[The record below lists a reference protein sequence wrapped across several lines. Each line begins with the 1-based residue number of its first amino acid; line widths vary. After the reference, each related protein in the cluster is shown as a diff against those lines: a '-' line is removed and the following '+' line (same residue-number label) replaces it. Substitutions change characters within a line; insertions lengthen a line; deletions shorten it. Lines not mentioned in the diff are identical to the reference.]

1 MSEWLADLDARRADL
16 AAGRAVVRVA
26 VAAVRGSSPRE
37 PGATLLA
44 WRDATGRLR
53 SSGSIGGGHLEARAL
68 DIAGEL
74 LTASALA
81 DPTGPAAPTDPATGA
96 RRVERFALAAALG
109 QCCGGVV
116 ELYWERFDAPEAL
129 PAPVGAEASLRGCA
143 LDGSGRSWRMAPDE
157 ALAAGWPVADLVP
170 GAAGSSAAALLTHAG
185 ARWFVERLADDATP
199 LWLYGAGHVGRALV
213 SVLADLPFR
222 LTWVDSRA
230 EMLDEALAQARQR
243 HPGRVIEGLHA
254 ERPEDAVADVI
265 ADAPPGAWHLIMTH
279 SHDEDFRLVEALLRR
294 GTLEPAGRLAVLGS
308 ESKAT
313 RFRQRL
319 RQRGVDEATIARM
332 VSPIGRGEISSKRP
346 AAIAIALAA
355 QLLVWREQAERST
368 QPLASAA
375 RA

>member
-1 MSEWLADLDARRADL
+1 MTDWLAELRARAGDL

-44 WRDATGRLR
+44 WRDAAGRLR

-68 DIAGEL
+68 EIAADL
-74 LTASALA
+74 LTA
-81 DPTGPAAPTDPATGA
+81 PAPTDPATGA

-116 ELYWERFDAPEAL
+116 ELYWERFDAPQSLPLSTGQETAAL
-129 PAPVGAEASLRGCA
+129 RLRGCA
-143 LDGSGRSWRMAPDE
+143 LDGSGRSWQMAPDE
-157 ALAAGWPVADLVP
+157 ALAAGWPVGDLFNGSA
-170 GAAGSSAAALLTHAG
+170 GAPAATLLTHAG
-185 ARWFVERLADDATP
+185 TRWFIERLGDDATP

-213 SVLADLPFR
+213 AVLADLPFR

-230 EMLDEALAQARQR
+230 EMLDEALAQVRQR
-243 HPGRVIEGLHA
+243 HPGQVIEALHA
-254 ERPEDAVADVI
+254 ELPEDAV

-294 GTLEPAGRLAVLGS
+294 GCAEPAGWLAVLGS

-313 RFRQRL
+313 RFRLRL
-319 RQRGVDEATIARM
+319 RQRGFDEVAIARM
-332 VSPIGRGEISSKRP
+332 VSPVGRREITSKLP
-346 AAIAIALAA
+346 AAIAIALAG
-355 QLLVWREQAERST
+355 QLLVWREQAERFAK
-368 QPLASAA
+368 PLASAA
-375 RA
+375 CA